1 MSGSYT
7 RSVLCPIVTPF
18 TSGDD
23 NDTNVDHAGLRSV
36 IEFVSD
42 AGIDGIIPCGTTGE
56 FASLTTMEYRAVID
70 TAVDATNNIPACTG
84 QQIEPQTVATL
95 AEHDDII
102 GLKDSGG
109 DFDYILEVLSK
120 TDSSFHAFE
129 GYDRHYVSG
138 VHAGTAGGIN
148 ALANVL
154 PERFDT
160 IRNTA
165 FRGDTQTALEIEQS
179 ALAPLFDFCVEYGM
193 DLHQ

>member
-42 AGIDGIIPCGTTGE
+42 AGIDGII
-56 FASLTTMEYRAVID
+56 
-70 TAVDATNNIPACTG
+70 
-84 QQIEPQTVATL
+84 
-95 AEHDDII
+95 

-120 TDSSFHAFE
+120 TDSSFHVFE

-160 IRNTA
+160 IRNTT

-179 ALAPLFDFCVEYGM
+179 ALAPLFDFCVEYGFAPVTKAGLAYRGII
-193 DLHQ
+193 DSARVRLPLVELPNNAHSRVTSLISDAIVDE